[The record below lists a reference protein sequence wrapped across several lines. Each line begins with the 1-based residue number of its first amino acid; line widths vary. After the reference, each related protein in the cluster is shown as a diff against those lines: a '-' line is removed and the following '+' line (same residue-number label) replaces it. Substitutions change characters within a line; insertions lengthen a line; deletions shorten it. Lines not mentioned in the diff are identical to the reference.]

1 MQQVHD
7 VSNMEYDRHSF
18 AGTNCRATTPPR
30 VATSAMKT
38 FLVALVLGV
47 GIATAFLDPEVLE
60 ANVKNSSAHT
70 LRKRSAF
77 SGTATWYDVET
88 YQAGA
93 CGYDIDNSMHIVA
106 LNEPMYGDLDSRSKW
121 CGKHIM
127 IANGLKTVRAVIMDA
142 CPETSQCHHGSLD
155 MSMSL
160 FQEFNDLTLGIFPI
174 TWWTIDDSHNDD
186 GDKGHGNGGGKSK
199 SGSASSDP
207 RSQSRS
213 QSQSQSYSRSH
224 SHSQTHSHSRSYSS
238 STPTSSSY
246 HEHNASRS
254 SAQAEAAASASSA
267 RARASSI
274 AREQSLSKASA
285 ASSRSSASEAS
296 LRSKS
301 SEAASHDSSSTRV
314 ATSSSDSHSSSTTAS
329 SSSSQS
335 TGSPS
340 QDDPRVGNLENFVK
354 VLNGLSMLVHAAAQN

>member
-207 RSQSRS
+207 RSRS

-329 SSSSQS
+329 SSSSQT
-335 TGSPS
+335 TGSSS

>member
-207 RSQSRS
+207 RSRS

-267 RARASSI
+267 KARASSI

-329 SSSSQS
+329 SSSSQT

>member
-7 VSNMEYDRHSF
+7 ISNMEYDRHSF
-18 AGTNCRATTPPR
+18 AGTSCRATTPPR
-30 VATSAMKT
+30 IATSAMKA

-60 ANVKNSSAHT
+60 ASAKNSSAHT

-160 FQEFNDLTLGIFPI
+160 FQEFNDLTLGVFPI

-186 GDKGHGNGGGKSK
+186 GDKGRGNGGGKSK
-199 SGSASSDP
+199 SGTASSD
-207 RSQSRS
+207 SR
-213 QSQSQSYSRSH
+213 SQSQSYSRSH

-301 SEAASHDSSSTRV
+301 SESASHDSSSTRV

-335 TGSPS
+335 TGSSS

>member
-1 MQQVHD
+1 MQQVY
-7 VSNMEYDRHSF
+7 VISNMGYDRHSF

-30 VATSAMKT
+30 IATSAMKA

-70 LRKRSAF
+70 LKKRSAF

-160 FQEFNDLTLGIFPI
+160 FQEFNDLTLGVFPI

-186 GDKGHGNGGGKSK
+186 GDKGRGNGGGKSK
-199 SGSASSDP
+199 SGSASSD
-207 RSQSRS
+207 SRS
-213 QSQSQSYSRSH
+213 QSQSQSYSRSN

-301 SEAASHDSSSTRV
+301 SESASHDSSSTRV

-329 SSSSQS
+329 SSSSQT
-335 TGSPS
+335 TGSSS

>member
-1 MQQVHD
+1 MQQVY
-7 VSNMEYDRHSF
+7 VISNMGYDRHSF

-30 VATSAMKT
+30 IATSAMKA

-70 LRKRSAF
+70 LKKRSAF

-160 FQEFNDLTLGIFPI
+160 FQEFNDLTLGVFPI
-174 TWWTIDDSHNDD
+174 TWWTIDDSHDND
-186 GDKGHGNGGGKSK
+186 GDKGRGNGGGKSK
-199 SGSASSDP
+199 SGSASSD
-207 RSQSRS
+207 SRS

-267 RARASSI
+267 KARASSI

-301 SEAASHDSSSTRV
+301 SESASHDSSSTRV

-329 SSSSQS
+329 SSSSQT
-335 TGSPS
+335 TGSSS

>member
-207 RSQSRS
+207 RSRS

-301 SEAASHDSSSTRV
+301 SESASHDSSSTRV

-329 SSSSQS
+329 SSSSQT

>member
-30 VATSAMKT
+30 IATSAMKA

-70 LRKRSAF
+70 LKKRSAF

-160 FQEFNDLTLGIFPI
+160 FQEFNDLTLGVFPI
-174 TWWTIDDSHNDD
+174 TWWTIDDSHDND
-186 GDKGHGNGGGKSK
+186 GDKGRGNGGGKSK
-199 SGSASSDP
+199 SGSASSD
-207 RSQSRS
+207 SRS
-213 QSQSQSYSRSH
+213 QSQPYSRSH

-246 HEHNASRS
+246 HEHNSSRS

-301 SEAASHDSSSTRV
+301 SESASHDSSSTRV

-329 SSSSQS
+329 SSSSQT
-335 TGSPS
+335 TGSSS

>member
-207 RSQSRS
+207 RSRS

>member
-1 MQQVHD
+1 
-7 VSNMEYDRHSF
+7 MEYDRHSF

-30 VATSAMKT
+30 IATSAMKA

-70 LRKRSAF
+70 LKKRSAF

-160 FQEFNDLTLGIFPI
+160 FQEFNDLTLGVFPI

-199 SGSASSDP
+199 SGSSSSD
-207 RSQSRS
+207 SRS

-224 SHSQTHSHSRSYSS
+224 PHSQTHSHSRSYSS
-238 STPTSSSY
+238 STLTSSSY

-285 ASSRSSASEAS
+285 ASSRSSASEAT

-335 TGSPS
+335 TGSSS

>member
-1 MQQVHD
+1 MQQVY
-7 VSNMEYDRHSF
+7 VISNMGYDRHSF

-70 LRKRSAF
+70 LKKRSAF

-160 FQEFNDLTLGIFPI
+160 FQEFNDLTLGVFPI

-186 GDKGHGNGGGKSK
+186 GDKGRGNGGGKSN
-199 SGSASSDP
+199 SGSASSD
-207 RSQSRS
+207 SRS

-224 SHSQTHSHSRSYSS
+224 PHSQTHSHSRSYSS

-301 SEAASHDSSSTRV
+301 SESASHDSSSTRV

-335 TGSPS
+335 TGSSS

>member
-1 MQQVHD
+1 MQQVY
-7 VSNMEYDRHSF
+7 VISNMGYDRHSF

-30 VATSAMKT
+30 IATSAMKA

-60 ANVKNSSAHT
+60 ASAKNSSAHT

-160 FQEFNDLTLGIFPI
+160 FQEFNDLTLGVFPI

-186 GDKGHGNGGGKSK
+186 GDKGRGNGGGKSN
-199 SGSASSDP
+199 SGSASSD
-207 RSQSRS
+207 SR
-213 QSQSQSYSRSH
+213 SQSQSYSRSH

-301 SEAASHDSSSTRV
+301 SESASHDSSSTRV

-329 SSSSQS
+329 SSSSQT
-335 TGSPS
+335 TGSSS

>member
-30 VATSAMKT
+30 IATSAMKA

-70 LRKRSAF
+70 LKKRSAF

-160 FQEFNDLTLGIFPI
+160 FQEFNDLTLGVFPI
-174 TWWTIDDSHNDD
+174 TWWTIDDSHDND
-186 GDKGHGNGGGKSK
+186 GDKGRGNGGGKSK
-199 SGSASSDP
+199 SGSASSD
-207 RSQSRS
+207 SRS
-213 QSQSQSYSRSH
+213 QSQPYSRSH

-301 SEAASHDSSSTRV
+301 SESASHDSSSTRV

-329 SSSSQS
+329 SSSSQT
-335 TGSPS
+335 TGSSS

>member
-70 LRKRSAF
+70 LKKRSAF

-186 GDKGHGNGGGKSK
+186 GDKGRGNGGGKSK

-207 RSQSRS
+207 RSRS

-329 SSSSQS
+329 SSSSQT
-335 TGSPS
+335 TGSSS

>member
-7 VSNMEYDRHSF
+7 ISYIEYDRHSF
-18 AGTNCRATTPPR
+18 AGTNCRATSPPR
-30 VATSAMKT
+30 FATSAMKA

-93 CGYDIDNSMHIVA
+93 CGHDIDNSMHIVA
-106 LNEPMYGDLDSRSKW
+106 LNEPMYGDLNSRSKW

-160 FQEFNDLTLGIFPI
+160 FQEFNDLTLGVFPI
-174 TWWTIDDSHNDD
+174 TWWTIDGGHNDD
-186 GDKGHGNGGGKSK
+186 GNKGHGNGGGRSK
-199 SGSASSDP
+199 SGSASSD
-207 RSQSRS
+207 SRS
-213 QSQSQSYSRSH
+213 QSQSYSH
-224 SHSQTHSHSRSYSS
+224 SHSQTYSHSRSYSS

-285 ASSRSSASEAS
+285 ARSRSSASEAS

-301 SEAASHDSSSTRV
+301 SESASHDSSSTRV
-314 ATSSSDSHSSSTTAS
+314 ATTSSDSHSSSTTAS

-335 TGSPS
+335 IGSSS

>member
-1 MQQVHD
+1 MG
-7 VSNMEYDRHSF
+7 YDRHSF

-30 VATSAMKT
+30 IATSAMKA

-70 LRKRSAF
+70 LKKRSAF

-160 FQEFNDLTLGIFPI
+160 FQEFNDLTLGVFPI
-174 TWWTIDDSHNDD
+174 TWWTIDDSHDND
-186 GDKGHGNGGGKSK
+186 GDKGRGNGGGKSK
-199 SGSASSDP
+199 SGSASSD
-207 RSQSRS
+207 SRS
-213 QSQSQSYSRSH
+213 QSQSQSYSRSN

-301 SEAASHDSSSTRV
+301 SESASHDSSSTRV

-329 SSSSQS
+329 SSSSQT
-335 TGSPS
+335 TGSSS

>member
-1 MQQVHD
+1 MQQVY
-7 VSNMEYDRHSF
+7 VISNMGYDRHSF

-30 VATSAMKT
+30 IATSAMKA

-70 LRKRSAF
+70 LKKRSAF

-160 FQEFNDLTLGIFPI
+160 FQEFNDLTLGVFPI

-186 GDKGHGNGGGKSK
+186 GDKGRGNGGGKSK
-199 SGSASSDP
+199 SGSASSD
-207 RSQSRS
+207 SR
-213 QSQSQSYSRSH
+213 SQSQSYSRSN

-301 SEAASHDSSSTRV
+301 LESASHDSSSTRV

-329 SSSSQS
+329 SSSSQT
-335 TGSPS
+335 TGSSS

>member
-1 MQQVHD
+1 MG
-7 VSNMEYDRHSF
+7 YDRHSS

-30 VATSAMKT
+30 IATSAMKA

-70 LRKRSAF
+70 LKKRSAF

-160 FQEFNDLTLGIFPI
+160 FQEFNDLTLGVFPI

-186 GDKGHGNGGGKSK
+186 GDKGRGNGGGKSK
-199 SGSASSDP
+199 SGSASSD
-207 RSQSRS
+207 SRS

-301 SEAASHDSSSTRV
+301 SESASHDSSSTRV

-329 SSSSQS
+329 SSSSQT
-335 TGSPS
+335 TGSSS

>member
-30 VATSAMKT
+30 VATSTMKT

-207 RSQSRS
+207 RSRS

-329 SSSSQS
+329 SSSSQT

>member
-1 MQQVHD
+1 MG
-7 VSNMEYDRHSF
+7 YDRHSF

-30 VATSAMKT
+30 IATSAMKA

-70 LRKRSAF
+70 LKKRSAF

-160 FQEFNDLTLGIFPI
+160 FQEFNDLTLGVFPI

-186 GDKGHGNGGGKSK
+186 GDKGRGNGGGKSK
-199 SGSASSDP
+199 SGSASSD
-207 RSQSRS
+207 SRS

-301 SEAASHDSSSTRV
+301 SESASHDSSSTRV

-329 SSSSQS
+329 SSSSQT
-335 TGSPS
+335 TGSSS

>member
-1 MQQVHD
+1 MQQVY
-7 VSNMEYDRHSF
+7 VISNMGYDRHSF

-30 VATSAMKT
+30 IATSAMKA

-70 LRKRSAF
+70 LKKRSAF

-160 FQEFNDLTLGIFPI
+160 FQEFNDLTLGVFPI

-186 GDKGHGNGGGKSK
+186 GDKGRGNGGGKSK
-199 SGSASSDP
+199 SGSASSD
-207 RSQSRS
+207 SRS

-246 HEHNASRS
+246 HGHNASRS

-301 SEAASHDSSSTRV
+301 SESASHDSSSTRV

-329 SSSSQS
+329 SSSSQT
-335 TGSPS
+335 TGSSS

>member
-1 MQQVHD
+1 
-7 VSNMEYDRHSF
+7 
-18 AGTNCRATTPPR
+18 
-30 VATSAMKT
+30 MKT

-160 FQEFNDLTLGIFPI
+160 FQEFNDLTLGVFPI

-207 RSQSRS
+207 RSRS

-301 SEAASHDSSSTRV
+301 SESASHDSSSTRV

-329 SSSSQS
+329 SSSSQT
-335 TGSPS
+335 TGSSS

>member
-1 MQQVHD
+1 MQQMYVI
-7 VSNMEYDRHSF
+7 SNMGYDRHSS

-30 VATSAMKT
+30 IATSAMKA

-70 LRKRSAF
+70 LKKRSAF

-160 FQEFNDLTLGIFPI
+160 FQEFNDLTLGVFPI

-186 GDKGHGNGGGKSK
+186 GDKGRGNGGGKSK
-199 SGSASSDP
+199 SGSASSD
-207 RSQSRS
+207 SRS

-301 SEAASHDSSSTRV
+301 SESASHDSSSTRV

-329 SSSSQS
+329 SSSSQT
-335 TGSPS
+335 TGSSS

>member
-30 VATSAMKT
+30 IATSAMKA

-70 LRKRSAF
+70 LKKRSAF

-199 SGSASSDP
+199 SGSASSD
-207 RSQSRS
+207 SRS

-329 SSSSQS
+329 SSSSQT
-335 TGSPS
+335 TGSSS

>member
-1 MQQVHD
+1 MQQVY
-7 VSNMEYDRHSF
+7 VISNMGYDRHSS

-30 VATSAMKT
+30 IATSAMKA

-70 LRKRSAF
+70 LKKRSAF

-160 FQEFNDLTLGIFPI
+160 FQEFNDLTLGVFPI
-174 TWWTIDDSHNDD
+174 TWWTIDDSHDND
-186 GDKGHGNGGGKSK
+186 GNKGRGNGGGKSK
-199 SGSASSDP
+199 SGSASSD
-207 RSQSRS
+207 SRS
-213 QSQSQSYSRSH
+213 QSQSQSYSRSN

-267 RARASSI
+267 KARASSI

-301 SEAASHDSSSTRV
+301 SESASHDSSSTRV

-329 SSSSQS
+329 SSSSQT
-335 TGSPS
+335 TGSSS

>member
-1 MQQVHD
+1 MQQVYD

-30 VATSAMKT
+30 IATSAMKA

-70 LRKRSAF
+70 LKKRSAF

-160 FQEFNDLTLGIFPI
+160 FQEFNDLTLGVFPI
-174 TWWTIDDSHNDD
+174 TWWTIDDSHDND
-186 GDKGHGNGGGKSK
+186 GDKGRGNGGGKSK

-207 RSQSRS
+207 RSRS
-213 QSQSQSYSRSH
+213 QSQSQSYSRSN

-301 SEAASHDSSSTRV
+301 SESASHDSSSTRV

-329 SSSSQS
+329 SSSSQT
-335 TGSPS
+335 TGSSS

>member
-1 MQQVHD
+1 MQQVY
-7 VSNMEYDRHSF
+7 VISNMGYDRHSF

-30 VATSAMKT
+30 IATSAMKA

-70 LRKRSAF
+70 LKKRSAF

-160 FQEFNDLTLGIFPI
+160 FQEFNDLTLGVFPI

-186 GDKGHGNGGGKSK
+186 GDKGRGNGGGKSN
-199 SGSASSDP
+199 SGSASSD
-207 RSQSRS
+207 SRS

-267 RARASSI
+267 KARASSI

-301 SEAASHDSSSTRV
+301 SESASHDSSSTRV

-329 SSSSQS
+329 SSSSQT
-335 TGSPS
+335 TGSSS

>member
-1 MQQVHD
+1 MQQVY
-7 VSNMEYDRHSF
+7 VISNMGYDRHSF

-30 VATSAMKT
+30 IATSAMKA

-70 LRKRSAF
+70 LKKRSAF

-160 FQEFNDLTLGIFPI
+160 FQEFNDLTLGVFPI

-186 GDKGHGNGGGKSK
+186 GDKGRGNGGGKSK
-199 SGSASSDP
+199 SGSASSD
-207 RSQSRS
+207 SRS
-213 QSQSQSYSRSH
+213 QSQSQSYSRSN

-301 SEAASHDSSSTRV
+301 SESASHDSSSTRV

-329 SSSSQS
+329 SSGSQT
-335 TGSPS
+335 TGSSS

>member
-7 VSNMEYDRHSF
+7 ISNMEYDRHSF

-30 VATSAMKT
+30 IATSAMKA

-70 LRKRSAF
+70 LKKRSAF

-160 FQEFNDLTLGIFPI
+160 FQEFNDLTLGVFPI

-186 GDKGHGNGGGKSK
+186 GDKGRGNGGGKSK
-199 SGSASSDP
+199 SGSASSD
-207 RSQSRS
+207 SRS

-329 SSSSQS
+329 SSSSQT
-335 TGSPS
+335 TGSSS

>member
-160 FQEFNDLTLGIFPI
+160 FQEFNDLTLGVFPI

-186 GDKGHGNGGGKSK
+186 GDKGRGNGGGKSK
-199 SGSASSDP
+199 SGSASSD
-207 RSQSRS
+207 SRS

-301 SEAASHDSSSTRV
+301 SESASHDSSSTRV

-329 SSSSQS
+329 SSSSQT
-335 TGSPS
+335 TGSSS

>member
-1 MQQVHD
+1 MQQVY
-7 VSNMEYDRHSF
+7 VISNMGYDRHSF

-30 VATSAMKT
+30 IATSAMKA

-70 LRKRSAF
+70 LKKRSAF

-160 FQEFNDLTLGIFPI
+160 FQEFNDLTLGVFPI

-186 GDKGHGNGGGKSK
+186 GDKGRGNGGGKSK
-199 SGSASSDP
+199 SGSASSD
-207 RSQSRS
+207 SR
-213 QSQSQSYSRSH
+213 SQSQSYSRSH

-301 SEAASHDSSSTRV
+301 SESASHDSSSTRV

-329 SSSSQS
+329 SSSSQT
-335 TGSPS
+335 TGSSS

>member
-1 MQQVHD
+1 MQQVY
-7 VSNMEYDRHSF
+7 VISNMGYDRHSF

-70 LRKRSAF
+70 LKKRSAF

-186 GDKGHGNGGGKSK
+186 GDKGRGNGGGKSK
-199 SGSASSDP
+199 SGSASSD
-207 RSQSRS
+207 SRS

-301 SEAASHDSSSTRV
+301 SESASHDSSSTRV

-329 SSSSQS
+329 SSSSQT
-335 TGSPS
+335 TGSSS

>member
-1 MQQVHD
+1 
-7 VSNMEYDRHSF
+7 
-18 AGTNCRATTPPR
+18 
-30 VATSAMKT
+30 MKT

-160 FQEFNDLTLGIFPI
+160 FQEFNDLTLGVFPI

-186 GDKGHGNGGGKSK
+186 GDKGRGNGGGKSN
-199 SGSASSDP
+199 SGSASSD
-207 RSQSRS
+207 SRS
-213 QSQSQSYSRSH
+213 QSHSYSRSH

-301 SEAASHDSSSTRV
+301 SESASHDSSSTRV

-329 SSSSQS
+329 SSSSQT
-335 TGSPS
+335 TGSSS

>member
-1 MQQVHD
+1 MQQVY
-7 VSNMEYDRHSF
+7 VISNMGYDRHSF

-30 VATSAMKT
+30 IATSAMKA

-70 LRKRSAF
+70 LKKRSAF

-160 FQEFNDLTLGIFPI
+160 FQEFNDLTLGVFPI
-174 TWWTIDDSHNDD
+174 TWWTIDDSHDND
-186 GDKGHGNGGGKSK
+186 GDKGRGNGGGKSK
-199 SGSASSDP
+199 SGSASSD
-207 RSQSRS
+207 SRS
-213 QSQSQSYSRSH
+213 QSQSQSYSRSN

-301 SEAASHDSSSTRV
+301 SESTSHDSSSTRV

-329 SSSSQS
+329 SSSSQT
-335 TGSPS
+335 TGSSS

>member
-7 VSNMEYDRHSF
+7 ISNMEYDRHSF

-30 VATSAMKT
+30 IATSAMKA

-70 LRKRSAF
+70 LKKRSAF

-160 FQEFNDLTLGIFPI
+160 FQEFNDLTLGVFPI

-199 SGSASSDP
+199 SGSSSSD
-207 RSQSRS
+207 SRS

-224 SHSQTHSHSRSYSS
+224 PHSQTHSHSRSYSS

-335 TGSPS
+335 TGSSS

>member
-1 MQQVHD
+1 MQQVY
-7 VSNMEYDRHSF
+7 VISNMGYDRHSF

-30 VATSAMKT
+30 IATSAMKA

-70 LRKRSAF
+70 LKKRSAF

-160 FQEFNDLTLGIFPI
+160 FQEFNDLTLGVFPI
-174 TWWTIDDSHNDD
+174 TWWTIDDSHDND
-186 GDKGHGNGGGKSK
+186 GDKGRGNGGGKSK
-199 SGSASSDP
+199 SGSASSD
-207 RSQSRS
+207 SR
-213 QSQSQSYSRSH
+213 SQSQSYSRSN

-267 RARASSI
+267 KARASSI

-301 SEAASHDSSSTRV
+301 SESASHDSSSTRV

-329 SSSSQS
+329 SSSSQT
-335 TGSPS
+335 TGSSS

>member
-1 MQQVHD
+1 MQQVY
-7 VSNMEYDRHSF
+7 VISNMGYDRHSF

-30 VATSAMKT
+30 IATSAMKA

-70 LRKRSAF
+70 LKKRSAF

-160 FQEFNDLTLGIFPI
+160 FQEFNDLTLGVFPI

-186 GDKGHGNGGGKSK
+186 GDKGRGNGGGKSN
-199 SGSASSDP
+199 SGSASSD
-207 RSQSRS
+207 SR
-213 QSQSQSYSRSH
+213 SQSQSYSRSH

-301 SEAASHDSSSTRV
+301 SESASHDSSSTRV

-329 SSSSQS
+329 SSSSQT
-335 TGSPS
+335 TGSSS

-354 VLNGLSMLVHAAAQN
+354 ILNGLSMLVHAAAQN

>member
-1 MQQVHD
+1 MG
-7 VSNMEYDRHSF
+7 YDRHSS

-30 VATSAMKT
+30 IATSAMKA

-70 LRKRSAF
+70 LKKRSAF

-160 FQEFNDLTLGIFPI
+160 FQEFNDLTLGVFPI

-186 GDKGHGNGGGKSK
+186 GDKGRGNGGGKSK
-199 SGSASSDP
+199 SGSASSD
-207 RSQSRS
+207 SRS

-267 RARASSI
+267 KARASSI

-301 SEAASHDSSSTRV
+301 SESASHDSSSTRV

-329 SSSSQS
+329 SSSSQT
-335 TGSPS
+335 TGSSS
-340 QDDPRVGNLENFVK
+340 QDDPRVGNLENFIK

>member
-1 MQQVHD
+1 MQQVY
-7 VSNMEYDRHSF
+7 VISNMGYDRHSY

-30 VATSAMKT
+30 IATSAMKA

-70 LRKRSAF
+70 LKKRSAF

-160 FQEFNDLTLGIFPI
+160 FQEFNDLTLGVFPI

-186 GDKGHGNGGGKSK
+186 GDKGRGNGGGKSK
-199 SGSASSDP
+199 SGSASSD
-207 RSQSRS
+207 SRS

-301 SEAASHDSSSTRV
+301 SESASHDSSSTRV

-329 SSSSQS
+329 SSSSQT
-335 TGSPS
+335 TGSSS